1 MKEQMKQL
9 TSKST
14 NVPPAMID
22 EYMERRKLA
31 MTKADILG
39 AGVLVP
45 DIRHC
50 KNENY
55 WHPLNFY

>member
-14 NVPPAMID
+14 DVPPAMID

-55 WHPLNFY
+55 

>member
-1 MKEQMKQL
+1 MKEQIKQL

-14 NVPPAMID
+14 DVPATMID

-31 MTKADILG
+31 MTKANVLG

-45 DIRHC
+45 DIRHG
-50 KNENY
+50 NHENY
-55 WHPLNFY
+55 